1 MADIVRLK
9 KAIILG
15 GLYTPRD
22 KYIRRSKLAGTRFD
36 DPEFIMEPDDRHF
49 NDPPWSAVTE
59 VKTEVVEE
67 VSGGPGPGEDEVV
80 NIPGVEREIP
90 PHKIRRSIPPRR
102 Q

>member
-36 DPEFIMEPDDRHF
+36 DPEFVMESDDRKF
-49 NDPPWSAVTE
+49 NEPPWSAVQEIDTE
-59 VKTEVVEE
+59 QQEIVT
-67 VSGGPGPGEDEVV
+67 GGPAEDEVV

-90 PHKIRRSIPPRR
+90 PHKVRRPIRR